1 MTFSVFEWLR
11 LISYLIILVA
21 TGFLAHRYASRRNW
35 PTTLLYVAIWLFCG
49 WLAIDLTLVSIGLSS
64 RDTRGWGSIFVV
76 LLAAS
81 VVSLAIIEFQQMRY
95 ARQLHGEI
103 TEIAER
109 IKEKEETRHA
119 LSA

>member
-11 LISYLIILVA
+11 LTSYLIILIA
-21 TGFLAHRYASRRNW
+21 AGFLAHRYASRRNW
-35 PTTLLYVAIWLFCG
+35 PTTLLFVAIWCFCG
-49 WLAIDLTLVSIGLSS
+49 WLAIDLTLVSVGLSS
-64 RDTRGWGSIFVV
+64 RETRGWGSIFVV

-81 VVSLAIIEFQQMRY
+81 VVSLAVIELQQMRY

-109 IKEKEETRHA
+109 IKEGEEARRA